1 MLRTLT
7 LSTLAALLLASCNN
21 EETVVLAPVAE
32 VEAPA
37 PPPVTKGSNAI
48 TFPEDGYTTYDPI
61 TFIGYL
67 QENVA
72 SGTVILHAAPKDWI
86 KKKHLKPLVA
96 MLDSKEPSAGVIL
109 KNAGPNPPDNVQ
121 STVAA
126 EALLLIESYRQ
137 KQPYPAVPGS
147 LQFIKMLG
155 KDPQYPDKLVL
166 APQPHLVKEAKDW
179 AAKQ

>member
-1 MLRTLT
+1 MFRTLT
-7 LSTLAALLLASCNN
+7 LSALVALLFASCGSND
-21 EETVVLAPVAE
+21 ETVVAAPVTE

-37 PPPVTKGSNAI
+37 PPPVTKGTNAI

-67 QENVA
+67 QEHVA
-72 SGTVILHAAPKDWI
+72 GGTVILHQAPKDWI

-96 MLDSKEPSAGVIL
+96 LLDSKEPSAGVVL

-126 EALLLIESYRQ
+126 EALLLIESYKQ
-137 KQPYPAVPGS
+137 KHN
-147 LQFIKMLG
+147 
-155 KDPQYPDKLVL
+155 KD
-166 APQPHLVKEAKDW
+166 
-179 AAKQ
+179 